1 MIIRVSMSA
10 LSKPQK
16 KFFKAA
22 KYLVPGTFYQTKREE
37 LVVIRT
43 LERGEKKTLRSKTE
57 LLMIHYK

>member
-16 KFFKAA
+16 KIFKAA

-43 LERGEKKTLRSKTE
+43 LERGKKNLEKQN
-57 LLMIHYK
+57 